1 MKKEPFIMYVFRIG
15 LGFAL
20 VGMMTMVYWSSELVE
35 KDLKSIKGDL
45 EVIKEEV
52 RTMQSQERTFLR
64 GKREVAPAGLP
75 IVGNATAQKESAAD
89 LQTASVA
96 EGLAAVP
103 AGDPAYP
110 NILVEDTFYKTTLPK
125 LLPANFA
132 PSGILRTSTVGRPD
146 NLHPFS
152 NWSNTSSWIAQCSV
166 NLAQMEFGRYE
177 TMSPDMAT
185 KIEERTNKDS
195 GLKEFW
201 VYLRNDVFWEP
212 LDKGFFPD
220 DINLD
225 GWFLKRHPVTAHDYK
240 FYFDAIMNPS
250 VQEAGAA
257 SLRNYLDD
265 IQELK
270 VIDDFTF
277 IVRWKGDKGQIK
289 YSGRSL
295 TGGLQPLARFVYQH
309 FPDGSKII
317 EEETENTYRENSV
330 WAQNFSRHWAKNII
344 VSCGAWI
351 FDGIN
356 EEKIR
361 FRRNSNHYQ
370 PLAALVSAM
379 EITFRDTPDQ
389 IWQDFKEG
397 KTDLYTLSPDQLIEL
412 TDFLASEEY
421 AKQDAAGQKIH
432 RVDYVARAYN
442 YLGWNQKRPYF
453 ANGNLRKAM
462 TMAIDRE
469 RLINQ
474 YLNRMGVEITGPFFV
489 NSPSYNESIEAHPFD
504 VAGAKRLLEQEGWY
518 DSDGNGIRDK
528 IIDGK
533 MVPFS
538 FNLTYYVK
546 NPTSKANCEFFA
558 TSLKEIGVDCQLMGV
573 DIADLSSSFDEKG
586 FDAIYLGWALGTPP
600 EEPKQLWH
608 SSGAEEKG
616 SSNAVGFKNGEA
628 DKLIDEL
635 QYEYDLAKRREM
647 YHRFHEIIHNEE
659 PYTFLY
665 TPKTA
670 FIYRD
675 RVQNVFIPAD
685 RQDLIPG
692 ANVAEPSSSV
702 FWLKS

>member
-1 MKKEPFIMYVFRIG
+1 MKKEPLFMYIFRLGIG
-15 LGFAL
+15 LAFL
-20 VGMMTMVYWSSELVE
+20 FMMTMVYWSSELVE
-35 KDLKSIKGDL
+35 KDLKTIQNDL
-45 EVIKEEV
+45 DMIKEEV
-52 RTMQSQERTFLR
+52 RAMKSIDRTFSIAQR
-64 GKREVAPAGLP
+64 QLP
-75 IVGNATAQKESAAD
+75 PTTELAENGVNSTS
-89 LQTASVA
+89 SVPS
-96 EGLAAVP
+96 V
-103 AGDPAYP
+103 GDPAYP
-110 NILVEDTFYKTTLPK
+110 NILVEDEFYSKKLPT
-125 LLPANFA
+125 LLPANFT
-132 PSGILRTSTVGRPD
+132 PSGTLRTSTVGRPD

-152 NWSNTSSWIAQCSV
+152 NWSNTSSWTSQCLV
-166 NLAQMEFGRYE
+166 TLAQMEFGKYE
-177 TMSPDMAT
+177 TMAPDMAV
-185 KIEERTNKDS
+185 KIEERTNAES

-201 VYLRNDVFWEP
+201 VYLRRDVFWEP
-212 LDKGFFPD
+212 LNKNHFPSD
-220 DINLD
+220 LNLAEH
-225 GWFLKRHPVTAHDYK
+225 FLKRHPVTAQDYK
-240 FYFDAIMNPS
+240 FYLDAIMNPS
-250 VQEAGAA
+250 VQDAGAA

-270 VIDDFTF
+270 IVDDYTF
-277 IVRWKGDKGQIK
+277 IVRWKGDKGHIK
-289 YSGRSL
+289 YSARNL
-295 TGGLQPLARFVYQH
+295 TGSLQPLASFVYKY
-309 FPDGSKII
+309 FPDGSLIVD
-317 EEETENTYRENSV
+317 EEGDNTYRENSV
-330 WAQNFSRHWAKNII
+330 WAQNFSKHWAKNVI

-351 FDGIN
+351 FDGMD

-361 FRRNSNHYQ
+361 FRRNPNHYQ
-370 PLAALVSAM
+370 PLAVLISAM
-379 EITFRDTPDQ
+379 EVTFRDTPDQ

-397 KTDLYTLSPDQLIEL
+397 RTDLYTLTPDQLIEL
-412 TDFLASEEY
+412 ADFLASEEY
-421 AKQDAAGQKIH
+421 AKQDASGQKIH
-432 RVDYVARAYN
+432 RLDYIGRAYN

-453 ANGNLRKAM
+453 ANANLRRAM

-489 NSPSYNESIEAHPFD
+489 NSPSYNQQIDPYPFD
-504 VAGAKRLLEQEGWY
+504 VAGAKRILEQEGWY
-518 DSDGNGIRDK
+518 DSDSNGIRDK
-528 IIDGK
+528 LIDGK
-533 MVPFS
+533 KVPFT

-573 DIADLSSSFDEKG
+573 DIADLSSAFDEKS

-616 SSNAVGFKNGEA
+616 SSNAVGFKNAEA
-628 DKLIDEL
+628 DRLIDEL
-635 QYEYDLAKRREM
+635 QYEYNPEKRSEM

-702 FWLKS
+702 FWLRK